1 MTIPRLRG
9 AFAPGTTPAGQNELL
24 VLLPSLGT
32 TMALWDGTVA
42 ALRASTPGS
51 SLRILRVDL
60 PGHGS
65 SPAATDPFTIAELAD
80 AVLGVVEE
88 AGGGAFH
95 LAGLSL
101 GGAIALEVALAHPE
115 RVKSL
120 ALFCTDSK
128 IGTAEGWE
136 QRAAAVRASGTASL
150 VTGSAERWF
159 APGFL
164 EQHPLSAAARSLSTL
179 IDIDDESYARCN
191 EALAAFDRTAALG
204 SLRAPTLV
212 VSGEHDVVTTP
223 GAMQK
228 LTERIPNAY
237 HSTIAGTAHL
247 AALEDPDA
255 AARLLTTHLRAS
267 ASPGTPASTSL
278 SGRAAHEQGM
288 RVRREVLGD
297 AHVDRAVAG
306 TTTETAPFQDF
317 ITRYAWG
324 EIWAR
329 DELSRRERSIATL
342 ASLVTGSHE
351 AEIRMHVRAALTNGL
366 TRTEIA
372 EVILHTA
379 LYAGLPPANGALG
392 IARGVF
398 AELDAEHA
406 VSATDG
412 SGTDSDSSPNE
423 GAERG

>member
-9 AFAPGTTPAGQNELL
+9 AFAPGTQPAAQNELL

-32 TMALWDGTVA
+32 TMALWDGTVE

-51 SLRILRVDL
+51 TLRILRVDL

-65 SPAATDPFTIAELAD
+65 SPAVTEPFTIAELAD

-101 GGAIALEVALAHPE
+101 GGAIALELALAHPE

-128 IGTAEGWE
+128 IGTTEGWE

-150 VTGSAERWF
+150 VTGSAQRWF

-164 EQHPLSAAARSLSTL
+164 EQHPLSPAARSLSTL

-191 EALAAFDRTAALG
+191 EALAVFDRTASLG
-204 SLRAPTLV
+204 SLRAPVLV
-212 VSGEHDVVTTP
+212 VSGEHDAVTTP
-223 GAMQK
+223 EAMQT
-228 LTERIPNAY
+228 LTERIPNGY

-267 ASPGTPASTSL
+267 ALPAQPGATN
-278 SGRAAHEQGM
+278 AHEQGM
-288 RVRREVLGD
+288 QVRREVLGD

-306 TTTETAPFQDF
+306 TTAETAPFQDF

-366 TRTEIA
+366 TRAEIA

-379 LYAGLPPANGALG
+379 LYAGLPPANAALG
-392 IARGVF
+392 IAKEVF
-398 AELDAEHA
+398 ADLDAA
-406 VSATDG
+406 SADG
-412 SGTDSDSSPNE
+412 TADTAESSPNE

>member
-9 AFAPGTTPAGQNELL
+9 AFAPGTQPAAQNELL

-32 TMALWDGTVA
+32 TMALWDGTVE

-51 SLRILRVDL
+51 TLRILRVDL

-65 SPAATDPFTIAELAD
+65 SPAVAEPFTIAELAD

-101 GGAIALEVALAHPE
+101 GGAIALELALAHPE

-128 IGTAEGWE
+128 IGTTEGWE

-164 EQHPLSAAARSLSTL
+164 EQHPLSPAARSLSTL

-191 EALAAFDRTAALG
+191 EALAAFDRTASLG
-204 SLRAPTLV
+204 SLRAPVLV
-212 VSGEHDVVTTP
+212 VSGEHDAVTTP
-223 GAMQK
+223 EAMQT
-228 LTERIPNAY
+228 LTERIPNGY

-267 ASPGTPASTSL
+267 ATPARPGATS
-278 SGRAAHEQGM
+278 AHEQGM

-306 TTTETAPFQDF
+306 TTAETAPFQDF

-329 DELSRRERSIATL
+329 DELSRRERSVATL

-366 TRTEIA
+366 TRAEIA

-379 LYAGLPPANGALG
+379 LYAGLPPANAALG
-392 IARGVF
+392 IAKEVF
-398 AELDAEHA
+398 AGLDAA
-406 VSATDG
+406 GAA
-412 SGTDSDSSPNE
+412 GTADAADTAESPESSPNE